1 MNFAKLLNSF
11 MQKVSN
17 LVTGSIFEVWK
28 YRVKHQLKQTPNL
41 ISPLTHPR
49 LVYLQLAGLRLRWR
63 RRSREVVCSPSQI
76 SVVEPT
82 GHHGPRWALKLT
94 GDGEAVMSWR
104 RTGWRTWGLITLHTT
119 SSPHI
124 TSHTTISGFKYFI
137 HCLSRTGCFI
147 IKCWII
153 VPLHPS
159 LPNLKNSD
167 CVIGYWCSP
176 FRSSLFS

>member
-41 ISPLTHPR
+41 ISPLPHPR

-104 RTGWRTWGLITLHTT
+104 RTGWRTLLGLITLLHHLHHLHYT
-119 SSPHI
+119 PHHHWHPHSQ
-124 TSHTTISGFKYFI
+124 TPYDTRLTIKSIEQLKRIWNYNKY
-137 HCLSRTGCFI
+137 
-147 IKCWII
+147 
-153 VPLHPS
+153 
-159 LPNLKNSD
+159 
-167 CVIGYWCSP
+167 
-176 FRSSLFS
+176 